1 MRSPSED
8 RFRTVSLKRFE
19 SIGVPKASSLHEE
32 LIYRQ
37 VDEAISALVIYPPP
51 NTMNLFDPRRAANFS
66 SPLHCL
72 LALVFFRCSKHSSN
86 VVAVSCYFDLVV
98 SLTEGGCARQIMD
111 SGVDCDFKL
120 GSFSIKFC
128 GFWRVNGFRG
138 NEILRSMG

>member
-72 LALVFFRCSKHSSN
+72 LRPRILSLFDSSN